1 MDPTWR
7 NVLLELKFR
16 YYANDNHKNQTES
29 TNFWK
34 LKSKKNDSNQTH
46 KKLIKRDYKSFLKHI
61 LKAIA
66 YKRPSFSGHAAD
78 SYMLVPICRSCM
90 ALS

>member
-1 MDPTWR
+1 MTTIKIKP
-7 NVLLELKFR
+7 
-16 YYANDNHKNQTES
+16 NQLTFENS
-29 TNFWK
+29 RA
-34 LKSKKNDSNQTH
+34 KKNDSNQTH
-46 KKLIKRDYKSFLKHI
+46 KKFIKRDYKSFLKHI